1 MKTHSIL
8 QKSTLVLFV
17 LFMAS
22 CGNTSKKSSAS
33 DESTTTEM
41 QMQNED
47 HSEHAMQMDAMVKE
61 GPEYTSK
68 YVCPMHC
75 EGSGSDT
82 EGKCPVCGMT
92 YVLNENYTE
101 EENHSEHNH

>member
-1 MKTHSIL
+1 MKTLSIL

-22 CGNTSKKSSAS
+22 CGNTSKKSSTS

-47 HSEHAMQMDAMVKE
+47 HSEHAMQMDAMVKD
-61 GPEYTSK
+61 GPE
-68 YVCPMHC
+68 
-75 EGSGSDT
+75 
-82 EGKCPVCGMT
+82 
-92 YVLNENYTE
+92 
-101 EENHSEHNH
+101 

>member
-1 MKTHSIL
+1 MKTRSIL
-8 QKSTLVLFV
+8 QKLTLVLFV

-22 CGNTSKKSSAS
+22 CGNTSKKSSAA
-33 DESTTTEM
+33 DESANTEM

-47 HSEHAMQMDAMVKE
+47 HSEHPMQMDAMAKD

-75 EGSGSDT
+75 EGSGSDI

-101 EENHSEHNH
+101 ENHSEHNH

>member
-1 MKTHSIL
+1 MKSNAIL
-8 QKSTLVLFV
+8 QKSTLVLVV

-22 CGNTSKKSSAS
+22 CGTSSKKSNAT
-33 DESTTTEM
+33 DDSTATEM

-47 HSEHAMQMDAMVKE
+47 HSEHTMQMDALVKE

-101 EENHSEHNH
+101 EGNHSEHNH

>member
-1 MKTHSIL
+1 MKTLSIL

-22 CGNTSKKSSAS
+22 CGNTSKKSSTS

-47 HSEHAMQMDAMVKE
+47 HSEHAMQMDSMVKD
-61 GPEYTSK
+61 GPEYTSR